1 MCSALQLFY
10 CCVCTAMEKLRC
22 KKQFGTVTFFI
33 YLKSLFRASGVLLS
47 ALVLLT
53 LVRIKVQISVRIQIS
68 LGDSQYHSKATY
80 CQHLKSKNS
89 SYSGLVSV
97 AASLYKLCNSAPTV
111 YSFSSSCLH
120 ITALATNWAPGICL
134 FFLRSLYDRCIVQ
147 FSVLLILKLW
157 LKQILFD
164 HK

>member
-111 YSFSSSCLH
+111 YSFSSSSVCTSQLLQQTGLQEYTYSSYEVYM
-120 ITALATNWAPGICL
+120 IGALCNFQCY
-134 FFLRSLYDRCIVQ
+134 SY
-147 FSVLLILKLW
+147 
-157 LKQILFD
+157 
-164 HK
+164 

>member
-22 KKQFGTVTFFI
+22 EKQFWTVTYFI

-47 ALVLLT
+47 ALVMLT

-80 CQHLKSKNS
+80 CQKIKKKKSKNS
-89 SYSGLVSV
+89 SYSGLISV
-97 AASLYKLCNSAPTV
+97 AASLYKLCNSAPTAC
-111 YSFSSSCLH
+111 SFSSSSFCTSQLFQQTGLQEY
-120 ITALATNWAPGICL
+120 IYSSYEVYMIGALCNFQCY
-134 FFLRSLYDRCIVQ
+134 SY
-147 FSVLLILKLW
+147 
-157 LKQILFD
+157 
-164 HK
+164 

>member
-22 KKQFGTVTFFI
+22 KKQFWTVTFFI

-80 CQHLKSKNS
+80 CQHLKCKNS

-111 YSFSSSCLH
+111 YSFSSSSVCTSQLLQQTGLEEYAYSSYEVYM
-120 ITALATNWAPGICL
+120 IGALCNFQCY
-134 FFLRSLYDRCIVQ
+134 SY
-147 FSVLLILKLW
+147 
-157 LKQILFD
+157 
-164 HK
+164 

>member
-111 YSFSSSCLH
+111 YSFSSSSVCRSQLLQQTGLQEYTYSSYEVYM
-120 ITALATNWAPGICL
+120 IGALCNFQCY
-134 FFLRSLYDRCIVQ
+134 SY
-147 FSVLLILKLW
+147 
-157 LKQILFD
+157 
-164 HK
+164 

>member
-1 MCSALQLFY
+1 MCSAQQLFY

-80 CQHLKSKNS
+80 CQHLKCKNS

-111 YSFSSSCLH
+111 YAFSSSSAHHSSCNKLGSRN
-120 ITALATNWAPGICL
+120 I
-134 FFLRSLYDRCIVQ
+134 
-147 FSVLLILKLW
+147 LILLMKS
-157 LKQILFD
+157 I
-164 HK
+164 